1 MFLDFL
7 NGWDTGILQDA
18 IDRCNCNPYGD
29 PTCCA
34 AQGIFDFEQNK
45 QCYVTDTI
53 DEKSECSNFSCDTLL
68 SQPASIGNN

>member
-7 NGWDTGILQDA
+7 NGWDTGVLQDA
-18 IDRCNCNPYGD
+18 VDRCNCNPYGD
-29 PTCCA
+29 PSCCA

-53 DEKSECSNFSCDTLL
+53 DEKSERSKC
-68 SQPASIGNN
+68 P